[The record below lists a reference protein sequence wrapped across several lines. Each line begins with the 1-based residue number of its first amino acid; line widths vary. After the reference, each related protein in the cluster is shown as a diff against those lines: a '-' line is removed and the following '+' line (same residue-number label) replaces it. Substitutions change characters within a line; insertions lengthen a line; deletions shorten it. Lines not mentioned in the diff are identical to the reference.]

1 MRARGVLPEPLPKP
15 ADEVR
20 EAAAETALPPDGVI
34 GSHRAAVLC
43 APRGQDP
50 DRDPHQGHA
59 PLGELSVALGRPDRR
74 GGGRLPNV
82 DQRLV

>member
-1 MRARGVLPEPLPKP
+1 MRARGVLPEPLPQP

-34 GSHRAAVLC
+34 VGHRAAVLC
-43 APRGQDP
+43 APRGQDAH
-50 DRDPHQGHA
+50 RDPHQRHA
-59 PLGELSVALGRPDRR
+59 PLRELSVALDRADRR